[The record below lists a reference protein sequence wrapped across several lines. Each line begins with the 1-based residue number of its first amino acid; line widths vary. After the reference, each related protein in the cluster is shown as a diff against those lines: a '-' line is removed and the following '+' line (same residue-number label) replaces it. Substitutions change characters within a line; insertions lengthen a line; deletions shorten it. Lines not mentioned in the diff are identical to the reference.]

1 MKNKSKKKKKRRK
14 NRSFSSTDNNDNL
27 LLFTQYVQGAVM
39 GAFFEIARP
48 VLIASQCV
56 LTLSTASVK

>member
-1 MKNKSKKKKKRRK
+1 MLL
-14 NRSFSSTDNNDNL
+14 DNNDNL

-56 LTLSTASVK
+56 LTLSTASVKWLTKATEQGNS